1 MNSSLISNY
10 IFKLTGGLSLTY
22 ALLGI
27 VLASLSILSLEHLD
41 TIDFNE
47 VLKEHDVTETEY
59 LNDEETQE
67 VISKLPEIVAS
78 NEFSDFFWSMITFGV
93 ITNILLLYF
102 GYKLL
107 KTNHMFAWYYIALM
121 AASYSYMHFIPP
133 LFSTESDRAF
143 AFGAAWGIGNMGV
156 SLLLYTHFWFWGPLL
171 AFIGLITYHASHNK
185 SSNLTG
191 EKDSPSS

>member
-1 MNSSLISNY
+1 MNYSLISNY
-10 IFKLTGGLSLTY
+10 IFRLTGGLSLTY

-27 VLASLSILSLEHLD
+27 ALASFSILSLEHLD
-41 TIDFNE
+41 SVDFNE
-47 VLKEHDVTETEY
+47 VLKEQDVTESEY

-78 NEFSDFFWSMITFGV
+78 NEFSNYFWSMITFGV
-93 ITNILLLYF
+93 ITNMLLLYF

-107 KTNHMFAWYYIALM
+107 KTNHIFAWYYIVLM
-121 AASYSYMHFIPP
+121 AASYSYMHFIPS

-156 SLLLYTHFWFWGPLL
+156 SLLLYTHFWLWGPFL
-171 AFIGLITYHASHNK
+171 AFLGLIAYHTSHKNV
-185 SSNLTG
+185 
-191 EKDSPSS
+191 